1 MMKRLLIL
9 TILLIQW
16 FALYAEQAENKEV
29 PGATLAEI
37 EQQIAREQKA
47 GNVEEEGLARWR
59 KMDLLKNLSLT
70 EKQVE
75 EAVVQ
80 MEWFRK
86 HGQWDNYYRTW
97 QLKTNALSALGK
109 LKQSLQETQQ
119 MLDDAKERNNK
130 LGRAMAY
137 KQIGV
142 IYLNM
147 KQTDLA
153 VEALQDYAELIK
165 GEEGDYSMLSS
176 VYYRMA
182 KAYDYDKNYH
192 KELRLTN
199 EWLDFLHTK
208 VGKVKVAEVRECYN
222 ACYLAR
228 AAAYIG
234 LDQLENAKMALDTA
248 EHHAHLINRALSLHH
263 YYKMRARYHLAEGEA
278 AKVLVYTDSVS
289 MMTNDKDDHADEMK
303 ALALLK
309 LGRSAEAAHIY
320 QRLYYD
326 KDSIFGRDARQH
338 LDELNTLFQVDEL
351 EAEQQRTRFR
361 YTIIA
366 AASIVLALLVLLLFG
381 WRSALRQKRVNEK
394 LRIANEQAKASSKMK
409 TEFIRNI
416 SHEIRTPLNI
426 LSGFTQI
433 LTSSDMELG
442 EEEKLD
448 IQQKVMENADR
459 ITNVVDQ
466 MLELSDASSEALI
479 ERKDLTDVLNI
490 VAQAIEHSKIALHT
504 RPGNP
509 DSQVTFESIADETAA
524 SMTLH
529 TNKLFAVRTLAQLLE
544 NAVKF
549 TSEGSIKLYMERADN
564 KIRLIV
570 EDTGIGIPADQAE
583 SIFEEFVQLDTFTD
597 GTGIGLT
604 VARSIAQRMGGDLW
618 LDTSYTQGARFV
630 FELLKN

>member
-29 PGATLAEI
+29 PGVTLAEI

-47 GNVEEEGLARWR
+47 GNVEEEGQARWR

-70 EKQVE
+70 EKQAE

-119 MLDDAKERNNK
+119 MLDDAKKRNNK

-199 EWLDFLHTK
+199 EWLAFLHTK

-289 MMTNDKDDHADEMK
+289 MMTNDKDDHADDMK

-320 QRLYYD
+320 QRLYYE

-351 EAEQQRTRFR
+351 EAEQQRTQFR

-433 LTSSDMELG
+433 LTSSDMELS

-509 DSQVTFESIADETAA
+509 DSQVTFENIDDETAA

-583 SIFEEFVQLDTFTD
+583 SIFEEFVQLDAFTD

>member
-182 KAYDYDKNYH
+182 K
-192 KELRLTN
+192 
-199 EWLDFLHTK
+199 
-208 VGKVKVAEVRECYN
+208 
-222 ACYLAR
+222 
-228 AAAYIG
+228 
-234 LDQLENAKMALDTA
+234 
-248 EHHAHLINRALSLHH
+248 
-263 YYKMRARYHLAEGEA
+263 
-278 AKVLVYTDSVS
+278 
-289 MMTNDKDDHADEMK
+289 
-303 ALALLK
+303 
-309 LGRSAEAAHIY
+309 
-320 QRLYYD
+320 
-326 KDSIFGRDARQH
+326 
-338 LDELNTLFQVDEL
+338 
-351 EAEQQRTRFR
+351 
-361 YTIIA
+361 
-366 AASIVLALLVLLLFG
+366 
-381 WRSALRQKRVNEK
+381 
-394 LRIANEQAKASSKMK
+394 
-409 TEFIRNI
+409 
-416 SHEIRTPLNI
+416 
-426 LSGFTQI
+426 
-433 LTSSDMELG
+433 
-442 EEEKLD
+442 
-448 IQQKVMENADR
+448 
-459 ITNVVDQ
+459 
-466 MLELSDASSEALI
+466 
-479 ERKDLTDVLNI
+479 
-490 VAQAIEHSKIALHT
+490 
-504 RPGNP
+504 GNC
-509 DSQVTFESIADETAA
+509 
-524 SMTLH
+524 
-529 TNKLFAVRTLAQLLE
+529 
-544 NAVKF
+544 
-549 TSEGSIKLYMERADN
+549 G
-564 KIRLIV
+564 
-570 EDTGIGIPADQAE
+570 
-583 SIFEEFVQLDTFTD
+583 
-597 GTGIGLT
+597 
-604 VARSIAQRMGGDLW
+604 
-618 LDTSYTQGARFV
+618 
-630 FELLKN
+630 

>member
-47 GNVEEEGLARWR
+47 GNVEEEGQARWR

-70 EKQVE
+70 EKQAE

-119 MLDDAKERNNK
+119 MLDDAKKRNNK

-234 LDQLENAKMALDTA
+234 LDQLENAKTALDTA

-289 MMTNDKDDHADEMK
+289 MMTNDKDDHADDMK

>member
-29 PGATLAEI
+29 PGVTLAEI

-147 KQTDLA
+147 KQTESA
-153 VEALQDYAELIK
+153 VEALQHYAELIK

-228 AAAYIG
+228 AAAFIG
-234 LDQLENAKMALDTA
+234 LDQLDNAKMALDTA

-263 YYKMRARYHLAEGEA
+263 YYKMRARYYLAEGEA
-278 AKVLVYTDSVS
+278 AKALVYTDSVS
-289 MMTNDKDDHADEMK
+289 MMTNDKDDHAEEVK

-583 SIFEEFVQLDTFTD
+583 SIFEEFVQLDAFTD

-618 LDTSYTQGARFV
+618 FDTSYTQGARFV

>member
-29 PGATLAEI
+29 PGVTLAEI

-47 GNVEEEGLARWR
+47 GNVEEEGQARWR

-70 EKQVE
+70 EKQAE

-119 MLDDAKERNNK
+119 MLDDAKKRNNK

-289 MMTNDKDDHADEMK
+289 MMTNDKDDHADDMK

-320 QRLYYD
+320 QRLYYE

-479 ERKDLTDVLNI
+479 ERKDLTDILNI

-583 SIFEEFVQLDTFTD
+583 SIFEEFVQLDAFTD

-618 LDTSYTQGARFV
+618 FDTSYTQGARFV

>member
-119 MLDDAKERNNK
+119 MLDDAKKRNNK

-199 EWLDFLHTK
+199 EWLAFLHTK

-234 LDQLENAKMALDTA
+234 LDQLDKAKTALDTA

-459 ITNVVDQ
+459 ITNVVDR

-583 SIFEEFVQLDTFTD
+583 FIFEEFVQLDAFTD
-597 GTGIGLT
+597 GTGVGLT

>member
-29 PGATLAEI
+29 PGVTLAEI

-47 GNVEEEGLARWR
+47 GNVEEEGQARWR

-70 EKQVE
+70 EKQAE

-119 MLDDAKERNNK
+119 MLDDAKKRNNK

-289 MMTNDKDDHADEMK
+289 MMTNDKDDHADDMK

-320 QRLYYD
+320 QRLYYE

-433 LTSSDMELG
+433 LTSSDMELS

-583 SIFEEFVQLDTFTD
+583 SIFEEFVQLDAFTD